1 MQEFVFYECFST
13 DFAHSAHPRVLI
25 LQEFVFSELKSSYFL
40 NARVRIFWM
49 QEFVFS
55 ECKTSYFLNAIV
67 CIFQM
72 PFSRFCSFCAS
83 RVLILSRASEF
94 IIILCSPHST
104 IEGPRELSQ
113 NRTRTPANK
122 IGFRWQGK
130 VSRPKE
136 IICCQIHKNICCLRS
151 VNILKCIISHRFI
164 FRCSDISARQK
175 FEMLWHSI

>member
-1 MQEFVFYECFST
+1 
-13 DFAHSAHPRVLI
+13 
-25 LQEFVFSELKSSYFL
+25 
-40 NARVRIFWM
+40 M

-55 ECKTSYFLNAIV
+55 KCRSLYFLNASV

-130 VSRPKE
+130 VSRPEK

-151 VNILKCIISHRFI
+151 ANTLKCIISHRFI
-164 FRCSDISARQK
+164 FPCSDICARQK

>member
-1 MQEFVFYECFST
+1 MQEFVFYELKSLYFLNARFCIFQ
-13 DFAHSAHPRVLI
+13 I
-25 LQEFVFSELKSSYFL
+25 KEFLFSECKSSYFL
-40 NARVRIFWM
+40 NARV
-49 QEFVFS
+49 
-55 ECKTSYFLNAIV
+55 
-67 CIFQM
+67 CIFRM
-72 PFSRFCSFCAS
+72 PFNRFCSFCAS

-122 IGFRWQGK
+122 IGFRRQGK

-136 IICCQIHKNICCLRS
+136 IICCQIHKNICCLIS
-151 VNILKCIISHRFI
+151 ANTLKCIISHRFI
-164 FRCSDISARQK
+164 YPEICAQK